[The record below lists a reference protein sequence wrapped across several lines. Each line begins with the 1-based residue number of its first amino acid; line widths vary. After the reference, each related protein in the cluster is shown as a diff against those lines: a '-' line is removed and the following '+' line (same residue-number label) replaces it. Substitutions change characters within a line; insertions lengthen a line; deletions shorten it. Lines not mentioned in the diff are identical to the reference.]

1 MPRDLN
7 DPDGC
12 RFSSLRWIWQPAC
25 LERVGEWM
33 SGVWRQGVGRSGSGC
48 DIFGRTGSVRC
59 VEISFSVRRFHA
71 LMDLYLWY
79 LVV

>member
-1 MPRDLN
+1 MEGSGREDRWERSKFPMPRDLN

-33 SGVWRQGVGRSGSGC
+33 SGVWRQGVGRSDSGC
-48 DIFGRTGSVRC
+48 AIFGSQG
-59 VEISFSVRRFHA
+59 A
-71 LMDLYLWY
+71 
-79 LVV
+79 